1 MQMKIS
7 QISVAGRLTGVIGLD
22 EAVSEVAAELK
33 TDSDETE
40 IARKIIRRI
49 AEKNYIPDKLLP
61 AYSAAVI
68 REYKKYLGQAVE
80 EERSDELRVVILGP
94 GCYQCTSLETGVRDI
109 MAEMNLAG
117 DLEHVTDVQEIA
129 RYGVIGVP
137 ALVINKKIVSTGV
150 VPDKKKIREWLTE
163 AAGTAGIK

>member
-1 MQMKIS
+1 MQAKIR
-7 QISVAGRLTGVIGLD
+7 QISVGGRLTGVIGLD
-22 EAVSEVAAELK
+22 DALSEVAESVKKDA
-33 TDSDETE
+33 DEAE
-40 IARKIIRRI
+40 IAGEIVRRI

-68 REYKKYLGQAVE
+68 REYKRYLGQAVE

-94 GCYQCTSLETGVRDI
+94 GCYQCTSLESGVRDI

-129 RYGVIGVP
+129 RYGVMGVP